1 MELNDQPSG
10 NNHPAPPTTRNWS
23 ELFPPDVTQAEEAIV
38 LTDWK
43 GRIEWANTGF
53 LRLTEYTLAEAIG
66 RKPGALLQGT
76 DTDHR
81 VVEAMH
87 AAITLGHQIS
97 VTVRNYTK
105 QSRPYDVAL
114 AITPLLDRQG
124 VVQHFGSVAMEITGG
139 SALSTQTAMAHVLAR
154 LADVILIYQSAL
166 EA

>member
-1 MELNDQPSG
+1 MPADPHPPAQP
-10 NNHPAPPTTRNWS
+10 AARNWS

-43 GRIEWANTGF
+43 GLIEWANVGF
-53 LRLTEYTLAEAIG
+53 LRLTGYTLAEVAG
-66 RKPGALLQGT
+66 RKPGALLQGS

-105 QSRPYDVAL
+105 QGKPYDIAL

-124 VVQHFGSVAMEITGG
+124 VVQHFGSVATEVTGG
-139 SALSTQTAMAHVLAR
+139 SALSTQTAMAHVLSR
-154 LADVILIYQSAL
+154 LADMILIYQSATDT
-166 EA
+166 